1 MNLEKHDRDKV
12 SILLVDDHI
21 ENLVALEALLS
32 DLGQNLV
39 RAQSGLDALRFLLH
53 QEFAVIILDVDMP
66 ILDGFETAALI
77 RERGKS
83 RHTPIIFLTAIN
95 KGEQH
100 VFKGYSLGAVD
111 YLTKP
116 FVPEILRSKVLA
128 FVELHKK
135 TEEVKR
141 QAALLQQMVAEL
153 AASNDEIK
161 KLNVALQSERDF
173 VSTVLDT
180 ADTLIVVLDEE
191 QTIIRASRAFERIL
205 GYGKDEVN
213 GRPLS
218 SFFVSAGPW
227 CELSQA
233 ENYWVARDGT
243 SRLIAWSTTRLDA
256 HHVILTGNDITERR
270 RAEQQREQFIR
281 SEAARLEAEAAEKR
295 AAFLAEAST
304 MLSSTLDYERT
315 LVTISRLAI
324 PAFADWCFVYL
335 RLQDEEISSALIAH
349 TDPEKEYLAQHIEI
363 RPEDLS
369 SNTLP
374 VARVF
379 QTGMPEL
386 FGDITDEELRRTV
399 NDQEKYAGLK
409 ELGLRSAIVVPIQ
422 ARHSIMGV
430 IGFVSAKPD
439 RYTSIELIFAQDMV
453 RRISLALENARLY
466 REAQQAN
473 RAKDEFLATLSHE
486 LRTPLNAIL
495 GWIQILRTK
504 RVDEVTTAR
513 AFEAI
518 ERNAKAQ
525 AELVE
530 DMLDVSRIIT
540 GRLRLELQPVLL
552 SVAVA
557 AALDSVRPTA
567 EAKGVRLECDLAPEA
582 APISGDPHRL
592 QQIVW
597 NLLSNAVKF
606 TPSGGLVRLKMDY
619 ARGQATIVVTDTG
632 KGISPQFLPYVFDR
646 FRQAETMSSRT
657 ASGLG
662 LGLSIA
668 RHLVELHGG
677 VIEASSE
684 GEGRGA
690 TFTVMFP
697 LREDVAVTAV
707 QNAS

>member
-1 MNLEKHDRDKV
+1 MSDDKV
-12 SILLVDDHI
+12 SILIVDDHP
-21 ENLVALEALLS
+21 ENLLALEALLS
-32 DLGQNLV
+32 DLGQTII
-39 RAQSGLDALRFLLH
+39 RAENGIEALRLLLH
-53 QEFAVIILDVDMP
+53 QEFALIILDVDMP
-66 ILDGFETAALI
+66 RLNGFETAELI
-77 RERGKS
+77 RQREKS

-95 KGEQH
+95 KAEQH
-100 VFKGYSLGAVD
+100 VFKGYSVGAVD

-116 FVPEILRSKVLA
+116 FVPEILRSKVVA
-128 FVELHKK
+128 FVELYKK
-135 TEEVKR
+135 GEEVKH
-141 QAALLQQMVAEL
+141 QATLLSHMVREL
-153 AASNDEIK
+153 AESNDEIR
-161 KLNVALQSERDF
+161 KLNVELQAERDF

-180 ADTLIVVLDEE
+180 ADSIVIVLDEE
-191 QTIIRASRAFERIL
+191 QKIIRASRAFERIL
-205 GYGKDEVN
+205 GYSYDEVR
-213 GRPLS
+213 GRPLA

-227 CELSQA
+227 ADMLHA

-243 SRLIAWSTTRLDA
+243 SRLIAWSKTPLAEKTGNST
-256 HHVILTGNDITERR
+256 HVILTGNDITERK
-270 RAEQQREQFIR
+270 RAEQEREQFIR
-281 SEAARLEAEAAEKR
+281 GEAARAEAEASERR

-315 LVTISRLAI
+315 LINVSRLAI
-324 PAFADWCFVYL
+324 PTFADWCFVYL
-335 RLQDEEISSALIAH
+335 ALDGGEISSALIAH
-349 TDPEKEYLAQHIEI
+349 MDPEKEYLAQQVEI

-369 SNTLP
+369 STTLP
-374 VARVF
+374 VVRVF
-379 QTGMPEL
+379 QTGTPEL
-386 FGDITDEELRRTV
+386 FSDITDEELNETV
-399 NDQEKYAGLK
+399 NDHDKFHALQQ
-409 ELGLRSAIVVPIQ
+409 LGLRSAVVVPILG
-422 ARHSIMGV
+422 RHAVMGV
-430 IGFVSAKPD
+430 IGFASPKTD
-439 RYTSIELIFAQDMV
+439 RYTSVELNFAQELA

-466 REAQQAN
+466 RQAQEAN

-495 GWIQILRTK
+495 GWTQILRAK
-504 RVDEVTTAR
+504 RLDELTTNR

-525 AELVE
+525 AELIE

-540 GRLRLELQPVLL
+540 GRLRLELQPVEL
-552 SVAVA
+552 STSVE

-567 EAKGVRLECDLAPEA
+567 DAKGVRLECDVVQDSGQ
-582 APISGDPHRL
+582 ISGDPRRL

-606 TPSGGLVRLKMDY
+606 TPAGGFVRVKLEHMDSHVKL
-619 ARGQATIVVTDTG
+619 TVSDTG

-646 FRQAETMSSRT
+646 FRQAETMVSRT
-657 ASGLG
+657 AGGLG

-690 TFTVMFP
+690 TFTVTFP
-697 LREDVAVTAV
+697 YRETTVAAI

>member
-1 MNLEKHDRDKV
+1 MNDDKV
-12 SILLVDDHI
+12 NILLVDDHA
-21 ENLVALEALLS
+21 ENLLALEALLA

-39 RAQSGLDALRFLLH
+39 RAETGLDALRLLLSH
-53 QEFAVIILDVDMP
+53 EFGLIILDVDMP
-66 ILDGFETAALI
+66 IMNGFETAALI
-77 RERGKS
+77 REREKS

-95 KGEQH
+95 KAEQH
-100 VFKGYSLGAVD
+100 IFKGYALGAVD

-116 FVPEILRSKVLA
+116 FVPEVLRAKVVA
-128 FVELHKK
+128 FVDLHKK
-135 TEEVKR
+135 KEEVKR
-141 QAALLQQMVAEL
+141 QAKLLQQMVAEL
-153 AASNDEIK
+153 AGSNDEIR
-161 KLNVALQSERDF
+161 KLNVELHGERDF
-173 VSTVLDT
+173 ISTVLDT
-180 ADTLIVVLDEE
+180 ADSIVIVLDDKYK
-191 QTIIRASRAFERIL
+191 IVRASRAVERTL
-205 GYGKDEVN
+205 GYSSDEVA

-227 CELSQA
+227 QDLSEA
-233 ENYWVARDGT
+233 ENYWLAKDGS
-243 SRLIAWSTTRLDA
+243 SRLIAWSKTQLSRSL
-256 HHVILTGNDITERR
+256 VILTGNDITERK

-281 SEAARLEAEAAEKR
+281 AEAARGEAEASERR

-304 MLSSTLDYERT
+304 MLSATLDYERT
-315 LVTISRLAI
+315 LINISRLAI
-324 PAFADWCFVYL
+324 PTFADWCFVYL
-335 RLQDEEISSALIAH
+335 ALESHEISSALIAH
-349 TDPEKEYLAQHIEI
+349 VDPEKEYLAQQVEI

-369 SNTLP
+369 SETLP

-379 QTGMPEL
+379 RTGTPEL
-386 FGDITDEELRRTV
+386 FDDISEEELRNTV
-399 NDQEKYAGLK
+399 QDSQKFEALVH
-409 ELGLRSAIVVPIQ
+409 LGLRSAVVVPIPG
-422 ARHSIMGV
+422 RHSVHGV
-430 IGFVSAKPD
+430 IGFASPKPG
-439 RYTSIELIFAQDMV
+439 RYTSTELIFAQDLA

-466 REAQQAN
+466 REAQEAN

-504 RVDEVTTAR
+504 RVDEVTITR

-525 AELVE
+525 AELIE

-540 GRLRLELQPVLL
+540 GRLRLELQPVRL
-552 SVAVA
+552 SEAVE

-567 EAKGVRLECDLAPEA
+567 EAKGVRIEA
-582 APISGDPHRL
+582 ELQGDGGAISGDPHRL

-597 NLLSNAVKF
+597 NLLSNAIKF
-606 TPSGGLVRLKMDY
+606 TPASGFVHVKLEYSESEAKL
-619 ARGQATIVVTDTG
+619 TVTDTG
-632 KGISPQFLPYVFDR
+632 KGISKAFLPFVFDR
-646 FRQAETMSSRT
+646 FRQAETMVSRT

-677 VIEASSE
+677 MIEASSE

-690 TFTVMFP
+690 TFTVTFP
-697 LREDVAVTAV
+697 LRETVPTAAV

>member
-1 MNLEKHDRDKV
+1 MTEEKV

-39 RAQSGLDALRFLLH
+39 RAPSGIDALRFLLH
-53 QEFAVIILDVDMP
+53 QEFALIILDVDMP
-66 ILDGFETAALI
+66 SIDGFETAALI
-77 RERGKS
+77 REREKS
-83 RHTPIIFLTAIN
+83 RHTPIIFLTAVN
-95 KGEQH
+95 KAEQH

-116 FVPEILRSKVLA
+116 FVPEILRSKVVA

-135 TEEVKR
+135 KEQVKR
-141 QAALLQQMVAEL
+141 QTGLLQQMVAEL
-153 AASNDEIK
+153 ASSNDEIR

-173 VSTVLDT
+173 VSTVLDN
-180 ADTLIVVLDEE
+180 AGSIIVVLDS
-191 QTIIRASRAFERIL
+191 QQKIIRASRAFERIL
-205 GYGKDEVN
+205 GYSQEEVA
-213 GRPLS
+213 GSPLS

-227 CELSQA
+227 NDLVQA
-233 ENYWVARDGT
+233 ENYWTAKDGT
-243 SRLIAWSTTRLDA
+243 SRLIAWSKTALA
-256 HHVILTGNDITERR
+256 SNHVILTGNDITERR
-270 RAEQQREQFIR
+270 RVEEQREKFIR
-281 SEAARLEAEAAEKR
+281 AEAARAEAEAAEKR

-304 MLSSTLDYERT
+304 LLSATLDYERT
-315 LVTISRLAI
+315 LITISRLAI
-324 PAFADWCFVYL
+324 PTFADWCFVYL
-335 RLQDEEISSALIAH
+335 RQDEGISSALIAH
-349 TDPEKEYLAQHIEI
+349 ADPQKEGLAQQIEI

-369 SNTLP
+369 GNTLP
-374 VARVF
+374 VVRVF
-379 QTGMPEL
+379 QTGTPEL
-386 FGDITDEELRRTV
+386 LADITDEELSETV
-399 NDQEKYAGLK
+399 KDPQNYEALK
-409 ELGLRSAIVVPIQ
+409 ELGLRSAVVVPLQ
-422 ARHSIMGV
+422 GRHSIIGV
-430 IGFVSAKPD
+430 IGFVSARPA
-439 RYTSIELIFAQDMV
+439 RYTSTELIFAQDV
-453 RRISLALENARLY
+453 SRRISLALENARLY
-466 REAQQAN
+466 REAQEAS

-495 GWIQILRTK
+495 GWIQILRAK
-504 RVDEVTTAR
+504 RVDEITTAR

-525 AELVE
+525 AELIE

-540 GRLRLELQPVLL
+540 GRLRLEMQPVRL
-552 SVAVA
+552 SSAVE

-567 EAKGVRLECDLAPEA
+567 DAKGVRLECDLASDTGS
-582 APISGDPHRL
+582 ISGDPHRL

-606 TPSGGLVRLKMDY
+606 TPSGGSVRLKLEY
-619 ARGQATIVVTDTG
+619 TEGQARLTVTDTG

-662 LGLSIA
+662 LVLSIA

-684 GEGRGA
+684 GEGRGP
-690 TFTVMFP
+690 TFSVTFP
-697 LREDVAVTAV
+697 MREILPVTAV

>member
-1 MNLEKHDRDKV
+1 MSEEKV

-32 DLGQNLV
+32 ALGQNLV
-39 RAQSGLDALRFLLH
+39 RAQSGIDALRFLLN

-66 ILDGFETAALI
+66 VIDGFETAALI
-77 RERGKS
+77 REREKS

-95 KGEQH
+95 KTEQH

-116 FVPEILRSKVLA
+116 FVPEVLLSKVSA
-128 FVELHKK
+128 FVELHKQ
-135 TEEVKR
+135 TDLVKR
-141 QAALLQQMVAEL
+141 QTGLLQQMVAEL
-153 AASNDEIK
+153 AGSNDEIR

-180 ADTLIVVLDEE
+180 ADSIIVVLDAE
-191 QTIIRASRAFERIL
+191 QKIIRASRAFERIL
-205 GYGKDEVN
+205 GYSQDEIRE
-213 GRPLS
+213 RPLA

-227 CELSQA
+227 TDLPHA
-233 ENYWVARDGT
+233 ENYWAAKDGT
-243 SRLIAWSTTRLDA
+243 SRLIAWSKTALSPD
-256 HHVILTGNDITERR
+256 HVILTGNDITERR
-270 RAEQQREQFIR
+270 RTEEQREQFIR
-281 SEAARLEAEAAEKR
+281 AEAARGEAEAAEKR

-304 MLSSTLDYERT
+304 LLSSSLDYERT
-315 LVTISRLAI
+315 LITISRLAI
-324 PAFADWCFVYL
+324 PTFADWCFVYL

-349 TDPEKEYLAQHIEI
+349 ADPQKEYLAQQIEI

-369 SNTLP
+369 STTLP
-374 VARVF
+374 VVRVF
-379 QTGMPEL
+379 QSGTPEL
-386 FGDITDEELRRTV
+386 FADISDEELRETV
-399 NDQEKYAGLK
+399 NDSQKYEALK
-409 ELGLRSAIVVPIQ
+409 ELGLRSAVVVPIQ
-422 ARHSIMGV
+422 GRHSIMGV
-430 IGFVSAKPD
+430 IGFASPKPA
-439 RYTSIELIFAQDMV
+439 RYTSTELIFAQDMA

-466 REAQQAN
+466 REAQEAS

-495 GWIQILRTK
+495 GWTQILRAK
-504 RVDEVTTAR
+504 RLDEITTAR

-525 AELVE
+525 AELIE

-540 GRLRLELQPVLL
+540 GRLRLDMQPVRL
-552 SVAVA
+552 SSAVE

-567 EAKGVRLECDLAPEA
+567 EAKGVRLECDIAPDTESSV
-582 APISGDPHRL
+582 ISGDLHRL

-606 TPSGGLVRLKMDY
+606 TPAAGLVRLKLEFTEDE
-619 ARGQATIVVTDTG
+619 AKLIITDTG

-646 FRQAETMSSRT
+646 FRQAETMTNRT
-657 ASGLG
+657 AGGLG

-690 TFTVMFP
+690 TFTVTFP
-697 LREDVAVTAV
+697 LRETIPVTAV